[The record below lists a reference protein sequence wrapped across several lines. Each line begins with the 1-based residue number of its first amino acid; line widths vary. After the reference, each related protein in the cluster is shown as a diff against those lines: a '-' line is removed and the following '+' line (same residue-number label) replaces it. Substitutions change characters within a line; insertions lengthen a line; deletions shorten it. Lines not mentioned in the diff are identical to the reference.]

1 MPFNSITADLPI
13 GYAGQIAEPAFPKFA
28 RSVTVETA
36 ISAGAVAKRGTDPE
50 TQIKPL
56 EAGDTVTPGM
66 IAGVVILSPTRPY
79 EQVDGGSGIEAGNT
93 AAVLRLGSIFMQ
105 FAEAVTA
112 GELVG
117 QALSTGLLYGYPA
130 GTAPG
135 DLAAGRVLIP
145 GLRIAQTT
153 SASGPA
159 CVEVNL
165 LDAHE
170 SSGPLDPLRMAT
182 ATAFAANDSI
192 IAANPP
198 SGTTYDIPTT
208 GAASTVT
215 LPATAAEGTILYF
228 TADGTKNGHTVQ
240 YRDASGPVNLTT
252 ALTASKRHL
261 VVAIRQ
267 GSLWFCNA
275 YVSP

>member
-1 MPFNSITADLPI
+1 MPFNSITSDLPI
-13 GYAGQIAEPAFPKFA
+13 GYAGQVSEPAFPKFA

-36 ISAGAVAKRGTDPE
+36 IHAGAVAKRGTDPE
-50 TQIKPL
+50 IQIKPL

-66 IAGVVILSPTRPY
+66 LAGVVLLSATRPY
-79 EQVDGGSGIEAGNT
+79 EQIDGGSGIEAGNT
-93 AAVLRLGSIFMQ
+93 AAVLRFGSVFMD

-117 QALSTGLLYGYPA
+117 QALSSGLLYGYPA

-153 SASGPA
+153 TSAGVA

-165 LDAHE
+165 LDASD
-170 SSGPLDPLRMAT
+170 SSAPLENLRTAT

-192 IAANPP
+192 IASNPP

-215 LPATAAEGTILYF
+215 LPDTAAEGTILYF

-240 YRDASGPVNLTT
+240 YRDATGPANLTT

-261 VVAIRQ
+261 AVAIHQ
-267 GSLWFCNA
+267 GDKWFVNA